1 MSQLCKDIIEE
12 NDKLKS
18 FENLNDI
25 CTSIEEYL
33 KEKYH
38 INNLE
43 IIIKNKNE
51 SKKLYSSRY
60 HIDSDLQQMIS
71 VNQNKETIIN
81 FVFASKNSEEKLAEV
96 ELILQIFTQS
106 LYNKFLEKS
115 INKLSL
121 VDHVTG
127 TYNRLYL
134 DNYINNLLSISK
146 REEKKIAFLKI
157 GINQFKAVIDEFDYS
172 IGDMVLK
179 SLADTLK
186 TNIRTSD
193 IVIKIDGD
201 EFLVILINIINEDN
215 AIMISEKIINN
226 FSIQKVIVN
235 EDKDHSLMKTICS
248 GITIYPDDASNIEDI
263 IKKSDIALYEARNMG
278 RSKTYRYA
286 DTSNTIDFF

>member
-12 NDKLKS
+12 NDILKS
-18 FENLNDI
+18 CDNLSDI
-25 CTSIEEYL
+25 CKHIEDYL
-33 KEKYH
+33 RRKYH

-43 IIIKNKNE
+43 ITINSNNE
-51 SKKLYSSRY
+51 SKSLYLSSTL
-60 HIDSDLQQMIS
+60 IDSDLKQNIIIK
-71 VNQNKETIIN
+71 QNKETLIDFT
-81 FVFASKNSEEKLAEV
+81 FVSSNSDEILSEIEMT
-96 ELILQIFTQS
+96 LQIFTQS
-106 LYNKFLEKS
+106 LYNKFLERS

-121 VDHVTG
+121 IDPVTG

-157 GINQFKAVIDEFDYS
+157 GIDQFKAVIDEFDYT

-179 SLADTLK
+179 LLAGTLQ

-201 EFLVILINIINEDN
+201 EFLVILINIINEEN
-215 AIMISEKIINN
+215 AIMISEKLINN
-226 FSIQKVIVN
+226 FSTQKVIVD
-235 EDKDHSLMKTICS
+235 EEKKHSLMKTICS
-248 GITIYPDDASNIEDI
+248 GITIYPDDASNIDEI

-278 RSKTYRYA
+278 RSKTYKYT